1 MKAAAGL
8 PEQCHPVLLVTT
20 PTIPPETAQGVFL
33 WQSLTN
39 CLFLDERWMNVY
51 LTFGKGYHKIP
62 QSPPKSHLADR
73 MSYCRAVP
81 FFVTLPHKTTD
92 YDPLEEHTDSDS
104 FRPEVLR
111 EGSLPFPRDSPMHH
125 LRLHPPYRA
134 TFAFYPDPYR

>member
-39 CLFLDERWMNVY
+39 CLFLDERWMNVC
-51 LTFGKGYHKIP
+51 LTLCKGYHKIP
-62 QSPPKSHLADR
+62 QSHPKSHLADR

-92 YDPLEEHTDSDS
+92 YDPLEEHTDNSS
-104 FRPEVLR
+104 SRPELHHQ
-111 EGSLPFPRDSPMHH
+111 GSLPLSRGTPMHH
-125 LRLHPPYRA
+125 LQLHPPSRA
-134 TFAFYPDPYR
+134 TFAFYPDLHR